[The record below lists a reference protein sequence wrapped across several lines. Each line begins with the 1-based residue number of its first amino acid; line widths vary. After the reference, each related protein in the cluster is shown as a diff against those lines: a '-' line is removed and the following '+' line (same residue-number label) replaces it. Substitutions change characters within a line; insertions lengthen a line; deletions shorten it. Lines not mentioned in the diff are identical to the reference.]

1 MIAAR
6 RVAGAEE
13 MENMQDDTLIVEDV
27 LLLMLDDK
35 YGVPAGAGTLHHTL
49 GGAVLVELALH
60 GRIQPD
66 TSGGWLKGTQVVA
79 AGNGPL
85 PDPLLQSAYDTIAAR
100 PRHVQAMLV
109 TIGAGLWN
117 PVIERLVQRGLIRRE
132 HRRFL
137 GLIPT
142 TRLPAVDTGHESALR
157 EQVRA
162 VLEDGA
168 SPGPRLAAVIAL
180 ISASGT
186 LPSLDPVPK
195 WSSAVVTR
203 AKELEQGHWGAA
215 AVNTAVIQ
223 AAAALSAASAA
234 AVITTLT

>member
-1 MIAAR
+1 
-6 RVAGAEE
+6 
-13 MENMQDDTLIVEDV
+13 MENVQDDTLIVEDV

-35 YGVPAGAGTLHHTL
+35 YGIPAGAGTLHHTL

-66 TSGGWLKGTQVVA
+66 DSGGWLKGTQVVA

-85 PDPLLQSAYDTIAAR
+85 PDPLLQSAYDAIAAR

-109 TIGAGLWN
+109 TIGSGLWN
-117 PVIERLVQRGLIRRE
+117 PVIERLLERGLIRRE
-132 HRRFL
+132 RKRFL
-137 GLIPT
+137 GLFST

-157 EQVRA
+157 KRMSA
-162 VLEDGA
+162 VLEDGG
-168 SPGPRLAAVIAL
+168 SPDPRLAAVIAL
-180 ISASGT
+180 ISASGA

-195 WSSAVVTR
+195 WSGAVFTR
-203 AKELEQGHWGAA
+203 AKEFEQGNWGAA
-215 AVNTAVIQ
+215 AVNSAVIQ

-234 AVITTLT
+234 AVVTTLS